1 MLDGDTGQF
10 RHRDLDPRHLLP
22 AQIGAHNERDKGVLA
37 LDIAH
42 DAPAVGLGH
51 FDQFGDRVECAFE
64 IAGLLGDGDD
74 AIIGPVVSE
83 RCAKAVEDAPA
94 RRGQK
99 PHVNAVLLS
108 HDRVFVAVEDLQLVH
123 AGGKGTA

>member
-1 MLDGDTGQF
+1 MATPGNSGIATSIRAISCQLRFARTTSGTKACL
-10 RHRDLDPRHLLP
+10 RWTSRMMRRRS
-22 AQIGAHNERDKGVLA
+22 ASVTSINLA
-37 LDIAH
+37 IA
-42 DAPAVGLGH
+42 L
-51 FDQFGDRVECAFE
+51 RVPE
-64 IAGLLGDGDD
+64 IAGLLGDDDD
-74 AIIGPVVSE
+74 AIIGPVVGE